1 MKEKE
6 VCQESFFLKKRADDP
21 PSTYISTK
29 RKFATYFES
38 CIGAQDGTHI
48 PAIVKPELQGPF
60 RNRKE
65 KLTQNVLAVAD
76 FDLTFAYALCGWE
89 GSAHDQ
95 RVDNDAKGKGKPM
108 FPGKYYLG
116 DAGYTLSFTCLTPYR
131 GVRYHLKEWER
142 GNQRPQN
149 KEELFNLRHSSLRN
163 AIERIFGVIKK
174 RFPILVTILVHLL
187 FHRTHLH
194 IILSL

>member
-76 FDLTFAYALCGWE
+76 FDLTFAYALCG
-89 GSAHDQ
+89 
-95 RVDNDAKGKGKPM
+95 
-108 FPGKYYLG
+108 
-116 DAGYTLSFTCLTPYR
+116 
-131 GVRYHLKEWER
+131 
-142 GNQRPQN
+142 
-149 KEELFNLRHSSLRN
+149 
-163 AIERIFGVIKK
+163 
-174 RFPILVTILVHLL
+174 
-187 FHRTHLH
+187 
-194 IILSL
+194 